1 MKTALIFVSVLL
13 VASAPAQQH
22 DEPHPNGVIY
32 GTAVDKDGNPAKN
45 IGLTACPLGVALSAI
60 LPHTT
65 TNARGEYRFENL
77 PWWGRYAVYPEDRE
91 AGYSSFSNPRVG
103 NRYSEEAEISPGK
116 PKAELNVVLPDKAGF
131 LRIHL
136 SSQKS
141 GVAIIGMRVALMSAE
156 SPRSPLMTMS
166 CESSQVVLLPPNK
179 RLLLHVTS
187 DGFREWSESV
197 GSGKLVELAPGA
209 ELTLN
214 VELEPAP

>member
-77 PWWGRYAVYPEDRE
+77 PWWGRYAVYPEERE
-91 AGYSSFSNPRVG
+91 AGYSEDSATRRWVIATLKKPRF
-103 NRYSEEAEISPGK
+103 
-116 PKAELNVVLPDKAGF
+116 LP
-131 LRIHL
+131 
-136 SSQKS
+136 
-141 GVAIIGMRVALMSAE
+141 E
-156 SPRSPLMTMS
+156 SP
-166 CESSQVVLLPPNK
+166 K
-179 RLLLHVTS
+179 RN
-187 DGFREWSESV
+187 
-197 GSGKLVELAPGA
+197 
-209 ELTLN
+209 LTLFF
-214 VELEPAP
+214 LIKRDFSASPASVKNPGLPS